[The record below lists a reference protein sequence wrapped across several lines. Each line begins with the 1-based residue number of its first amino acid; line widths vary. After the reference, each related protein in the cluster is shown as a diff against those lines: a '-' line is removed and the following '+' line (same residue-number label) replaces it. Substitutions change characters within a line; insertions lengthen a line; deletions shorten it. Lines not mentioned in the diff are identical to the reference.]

1 MKLAL
6 SALEAAFVCSGSS
19 IASPGLPCKQQAH
32 MTRSRMAKALR
43 RRKGTEEK
51 KLRRRKSGEG
61 AEAKELRGRK

>member
-1 MKLAL
+1 
-6 SALEAAFVCSGSS
+6 
-19 IASPGLPCKQQAH
+19 
-32 MTRSRMAKALR
+32 MAKALR